1 LAQLFSIPPIFSS
14 SAKVGRKHFQLRLFF
29 LQACQNFLQFVSLLK
44 EKMQEVKCDVRTKMK
59 GVKQKSQ
66 SKAKQK
72 VMCVP
77 LKLSENSF
85 CKKNVKS

>member
-1 LAQLFSIPPIFSS
+1 MVLKKRLGSQKAPKIFYQ
-14 SAKVGRKHFQLRLFF
+14 KFF
-29 LQACQNFLQFVSLLK
+29 QACPNFSPVCFIAQRK
-44 EKMQEVKCDVRTKMK
+44 DMQEVKCNIRTKMK

-77 LKLSENSF
+77 LKL
-85 CKKNVKS
+85 